1 MRFTKKLKTL
11 SSIGNTEIITSENY
25 IINSSDIVFDDL
37 KKYIASDKKTV
48 IIDQDNNR
56 IVLDNFEYL
65 ISDFI
70 FKSVGNIKVED
81 NLNNTYNFSQVYI
94 DTKKKEL
101 LGTDIK
107 TFINNDDF
115 KINKNNKPRVFSNT
129 IKISNEITSF
139 DKSNFTL
146 CDYRKNDKCPPWTIQ
161 SANMLHDRKKKTIYY
176 KNALI
181 KVYDIPVFFTPRL
194 SHPDPSVDRR
204 SGFLV
209 PSFEDTNFDEGLK
222 LYFGQ

>member
-1 MRFTKKLKTL
+1 MKLLLQLLRIILLKSEYAEYNKKTGIIILKKDIEVTDNQNNKFKSNYAIYNEKLKTL

-65 ISDFI
+65 IRNFI
-70 FKSVGNIKVED
+70 FKSVGNIKKVED

-115 KINKNNKPRVFSNT
+115 KINKKTNL
-129 IKISNEITSF
+129 ESF
-139 DKSNFTL
+139 FQ
-146 CDYRKNDKCPPWTIQ
+146 IQ
-161 SANMLHDRKKKTIYY
+161 
-176 KNALI
+176 
-181 KVYDIPVFFTPRL
+181 
-194 SHPDPSVDRR
+194 
-204 SGFLV
+204 
-209 PSFEDTNFDEGLK
+209 LK
-222 LYFGQ
+222 